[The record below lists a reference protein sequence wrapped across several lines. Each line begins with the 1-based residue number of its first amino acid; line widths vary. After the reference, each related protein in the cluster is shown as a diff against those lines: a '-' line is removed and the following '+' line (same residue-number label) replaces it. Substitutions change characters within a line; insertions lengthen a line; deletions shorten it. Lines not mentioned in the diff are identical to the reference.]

1 MSLSLWIKTT
11 GCVSALTGF
20 VPIQVR
26 ATAPQWGE
34 KDGGRRESREGDK
47 GERDRERMVGRR
59 GIEDGGLVGEG

>member
-1 MSLSLWIKTT
+1 MCLSLWIKTT

-47 GERDRERMVGRR
+47 GERDRERRAR
-59 GIEDGGLVGEG
+59 GEG